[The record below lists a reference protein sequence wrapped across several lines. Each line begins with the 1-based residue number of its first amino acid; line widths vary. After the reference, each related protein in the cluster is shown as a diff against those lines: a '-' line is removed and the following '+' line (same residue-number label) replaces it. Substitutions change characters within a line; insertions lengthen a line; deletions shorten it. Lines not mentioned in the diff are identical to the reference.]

1 MTTDIPSGRAY
12 LGKQMADLVLS
23 TEEKTT
29 VGSRSSRRLRK
40 DGKVPGVLYGLG
52 KDPEIFSVDYG
63 ELRGALTT
71 EAGLNALIQLT
82 INGTNQL
89 SILKTLQ
96 RHPVKDEVIHV
107 DFVRVNPKQELAVE
121 VPIVLEGIAKK
132 VTDQNGMVDQ
142 TMFSLSVLS
151 LPDAIPNELTADVSE
166 LEINDA
172 IRVSDIVLPEGVRT
186 EVDPEEAIAVGTV
199 TRSTMESMAAD
210 EASEAEGDE
219 EMEGESSEETDEA
232 STEDSE

>member
-1 MTTDIPSGRAY
+1 
-12 LGKQMADLVLS
+12 MADLVLN

-29 VGSRSSRRLRK
+29 IGSRSSRRLRR

-52 KDPEIFSVDYG
+52 QDPEIFSVDYG
-63 ELRGALTT
+63 DLRGALTT
-71 EAGLNALIQLT
+71 DAGLNALIQLSV
-82 INGTNQL
+82 NGTNQL
-89 SILKTLQ
+89 SILKSLQ

-107 DFVRVNPKQELAVE
+107 DFVRVDPNQELAVE
-121 VPIVLEGIAKK
+121 VPIVLEGVAKK

-151 LPDAIPNELTADVSE
+151 LPDSIPNELTANVSE

-172 IRVSDIVLPEGVRT
+172 IRVSDVVLPEGVRT

-199 TRSTMESMAAD
+199 TRSTMESMAAE
-210 EASEAEGDE
+210 EASEVEGDE
-219 EMEGESSEETDEA
+219 EMEGETSVETDEA

>member
-1 MTTDIPSGRAY
+1 
-12 LGKQMADLVLS
+12 MADLVLN

-29 VGSRSSRRLRK
+29 IGSRSSRRLRR

-52 KDPEIFSVDYG
+52 QDPEIFSVDYS
-63 ELRGALTT
+63 ELREALTT
-71 EAGLNALIQLT
+71 DAGLNALIQLS

-89 SILKTLQ
+89 TILKTLQ

-107 DFVRVNPKQELAVE
+107 DFVRVDPKQELAVE
-121 VPIVLEGIAKK
+121 VPIVLEGVAKK

-172 IRVSDIVLPEGVRT
+172 IRVSDVVLPEGVRT
-186 EVDPEEAIAVGTV
+186 EIDPEEAIAVGTV
-199 TRSTMESMAAD
+199 TRSTMESMAAE
-210 EASEAEGDE
+210 EASELEADE
-219 EMEGESSEETDEA
+219 EMEGEASEETDVA

>member
-1 MTTDIPSGRAY
+1 
-12 LGKQMADLVLS
+12 MADLVLN

-29 VGSRSSRRLRK
+29 IGSRSSRRLRR

-52 KDPEIFSVDYG
+52 QDPEIFSVDYG
-63 ELRGALTT
+63 DLRGALTT
-71 EAGLNALIQLT
+71 DAGLNALIQLSV
-82 INGTNQL
+82 NGTNQL
-89 SILKTLQ
+89 SILKSLQ

-107 DFVRVNPKQELAVE
+107 DFVRIDPNQELAVE
-121 VPIVLEGIAKK
+121 VPIVLEGVAKK

-151 LPDAIPNELTADVSE
+151 LPDSIPNELTANVSE

-172 IRVSDIVLPEGVRT
+172 IRVSDVVLPEGVRT

-199 TRSTMESMAAD
+199 TRSTMESMAAE
-210 EASEAEGDE
+210 EATEIEGDE
-219 EMEGESSEETDEA
+219 EMEGETSEETDEA

>member
-1 MTTDIPSGRAY
+1 
-12 LGKQMADLVLS
+12 MADLVLN

-29 VGSRSSRRLRK
+29 IGSRSSRRLRR

-52 KDPEIFSVDYG
+52 QDPEIFSVDYG
-63 ELRGALTT
+63 ELREAMTT
-71 EAGLNALIQLT
+71 DAGLNALIQLS

-89 SILKTLQ
+89 TILKTLQ

-107 DFVRVNPKQELAVE
+107 DFVRVDPKQELAVE
-121 VPIVLEGIAKK
+121 VPIVLEGVAKK

-172 IRVSDIVLPEGVRT
+172 IRVSDVVLPEGVRT

-199 TRSTMESMAAD
+199 TRSTMESIAAE
-210 EASEAEGDE
+210 EASELEADE
-219 EMEGESSEETDEA
+219 EMEGETSEETDEA

>member
-1 MTTDIPSGRAY
+1 
-12 LGKQMADLVLS
+12 MADLVLN

-29 VGSRSSRRLRK
+29 IGSRSSRRLRR

-52 KDPEIFSVDYG
+52 QDPEIFSVDYG
-63 ELRGALTT
+63 DLRGALTT
-71 EAGLNALIQLT
+71 DAGLNALIQLS
-82 INGTNQL
+82 IKGTNQL

-107 DFVRVNPKQELAVE
+107 DFVRVDPNQELAVE
-121 VPIVLEGIAKK
+121 VPIVLEGVAKK

-151 LPDAIPNELTADVSE
+151 LPDSIPNELTADVSE

-172 IRVSDIVLPEGVRT
+172 IRVSDVVLPEGVRT

-199 TRSTMESMAAD
+199 TRSTMESMAAE
-210 EASEAEGDE
+210 EASEVEGDE
-219 EMEGESSEETDEA
+219 EMEGETSEETDEA

>member
-1 MTTDIPSGRAY
+1 
-12 LGKQMADLVLS
+12 MADLVLN

-29 VGSRSSRRLRK
+29 IGSRSSRRLRR

-52 KDPEIFSVDYG
+52 QDPEIFSVDYG
-63 ELRGALTT
+63 DLRGALTT
-71 EAGLNALIQLT
+71 DAGLNALIQLSV
-82 INGTNQL
+82 NGTNQL

-107 DFVRVNPKQELAVE
+107 DFVRIDPNQELAVE
-121 VPIVLEGIAKK
+121 VPIVLEGVAKK

-151 LPDAIPNELTADVSE
+151 LPDSIPNELTADVSE

-172 IRVSDIVLPEGVRT
+172 IRVSDVVLPEGVRT

-199 TRSTMESMAAD
+199 TRSTMESMAAE
-210 EASEAEGDE
+210 EASEVEGDE
-219 EMEGESSEETDEA
+219 EMEGETSEETDEA

>member
-1 MTTDIPSGRAY
+1 
-12 LGKQMADLVLS
+12 MADLVLN

-29 VGSRSSRRLRK
+29 IGSRSSRRLRR

-52 KDPEIFSVDYG
+52 QDPEIFSVDYG
-63 ELRGALTT
+63 DLRGALTT
-71 EAGLNALIQLT
+71 DAGLNALIQLSV
-82 INGTNQL
+82 NGTNQL

-96 RHPVKDEVIHV
+96 RHLVKDEVIHV
-107 DFVRVNPKQELAVE
+107 DFVRVDPNQELAVE
-121 VPIVLEGIAKK
+121 VPIVLEGVAKK

-151 LPDAIPNELTADVSE
+151 LPDSIPNELTANVSE

-172 IRVSDIVLPEGVRT
+172 IRVSDVVLPEGVRT

-199 TRSTMESMAAD
+199 TRSTMESMAAE
-210 EASEAEGDE
+210 EAAEIEGDE
-219 EMEGESSEETDEA
+219 EMEGETSEETDEA

>member
-1 MTTDIPSGRAY
+1 
-12 LGKQMADLVLS
+12 MADLVLN

-29 VGSRSSRRLRK
+29 IGSRSSRRLRR

-52 KDPEIFSVDYG
+52 QDPEIFSVDYG

-71 EAGLNALIQLT
+71 DAGLNALIQLS

-89 SILKTLQ
+89 TILKTLQ

-107 DFVRVNPKQELAVE
+107 DFVRVDPKQELAVE
-121 VPIVLEGIAKK
+121 VPIVLEGVAKK

-172 IRVSDIVLPEGVRT
+172 IRVSDVVLPEGVRT
-186 EVDPEEAIAVGTV
+186 EVDPEEAVAVGTV
-199 TRSTMESMAAD
+199 TRSTMESIAAE
-210 EASEAEGDE
+210 EASELEADE
-219 EMEGESSEETDEA
+219 EMEGETSEETDEA

>member
-1 MTTDIPSGRAY
+1 
-12 LGKQMADLVLS
+12 MADLVLN

-29 VGSRSSRRLRK
+29 IGSRSSRRLRR

-52 KDPEIFSVDYG
+52 QDPEIFSVDYG
-63 ELRGALTT
+63 DLRGALTT
-71 EAGLNALIQLT
+71 DAGLNALIQLSV
-82 INGTNQL
+82 NGTNQL

-107 DFVRVNPKQELAVE
+107 DFVRVDPNQELAVE
-121 VPIVLEGIAKK
+121 VPIVLEGVAKK

-151 LPDAIPNELTADVSE
+151 LPDSIPNELTANVSE
-166 LEINDA
+166 LEINGA
-172 IRVSDIVLPEGVRT
+172 IRVSDVVLPEGVRT

-199 TRSTMESMAAD
+199 TRSTMESMAAE
-210 EASEAEGDE
+210 EAAEIEGDE
-219 EMEGESSEETDEA
+219 EMEGETSEETDEA

>member
-1 MTTDIPSGRAY
+1 
-12 LGKQMADLVLS
+12 MADLVLN

-29 VGSRSSRRLRK
+29 IGSRSSRRLRR

-52 KDPEIFSVDYG
+52 QDSEIFSVDYS
-63 ELRGALTT
+63 ELREALTT
-71 EAGLNALIQLT
+71 DAGLNALIQLS

-89 SILKTLQ
+89 TILKTLQ

-107 DFVRVNPKQELAVE
+107 DFVRVDPKQELAVE
-121 VPIVLEGIAKK
+121 VPIVLEGVAKK

-172 IRVSDIVLPEGVRT
+172 IRVSDVVLPEGVRT
-186 EVDPEEAIAVGTV
+186 EIDPEETIAVGTV
-199 TRSTMESMAAD
+199 TRSTMESMAAE
-210 EASEAEGDE
+210 EASELEADE
-219 EMEGESSEETDEA
+219 EMEGEASEETDVA

>member
-1 MTTDIPSGRAY
+1 
-12 LGKQMADLVLS
+12 MADLVLN

-29 VGSRSSRRLRK
+29 IGSRSSRRLRR

-52 KDPEIFSVDYG
+52 QDPEIFSVDYG
-63 ELRGALTT
+63 DLRGALATD
-71 EAGLNALIQLT
+71 AGLNALIQLSV
-82 INGTNQL
+82 NGTNQL

-107 DFVRVNPKQELAVE
+107 DFVRVDPNQELAVE
-121 VPIVLEGIAKK
+121 VPIVLEGVAKK

-151 LPDAIPNELTADVSE
+151 LPDSIPNELTANVSE

-172 IRVSDIVLPEGVRT
+172 IRVSDVVLPEGVRT

-199 TRSTMESMAAD
+199 TRSTMESMAAE
-210 EASEAEGDE
+210 EAAEIEGDE
-219 EMEGESSEETDEA
+219 EMEGETSEETDEA

>member
-1 MTTDIPSGRAY
+1 
-12 LGKQMADLVLS
+12 MADLVLN

-29 VGSRSSRRLRK
+29 IGSRSSRRLRR

-52 KDPEIFSVDYG
+52 QDPEIFSVDYG

-71 EAGLNALIQLT
+71 DAGLNALIQLS

-89 SILKTLQ
+89 TILKTLQ

-107 DFVRVNPKQELAVE
+107 DFVLVDPKQELAVE
-121 VPIVLEGIAKK
+121 VPIVLEGVAKK

-172 IRVSDIVLPEGVRT
+172 IRVSDVILPEGVRT

-199 TRSTMESMAAD
+199 TRSTMESIAAE
-210 EASEAEGDE
+210 EASELEADE
-219 EMEGESSEETDEA
+219 EMEGETSEETDEA

>member
-1 MTTDIPSGRAY
+1 
-12 LGKQMADLVLS
+12 MADLVLN

-29 VGSRSSRRLRK
+29 IGSRSSRRLRR

-52 KDPEIFSVDYG
+52 QDPEIFSVDYG
-63 ELRGALTT
+63 DLRGALTT
-71 EAGLNALIQLT
+71 DAGLNALIQLSV
-82 INGTNQL
+82 NGTNQL
-89 SILKTLQ
+89 SILKSLQ

-107 DFVRVNPKQELAVE
+107 DFVRIDPNQELAVE
-121 VPIVLEGIAKK
+121 VPIVLEGVAKK

-142 TMFSLSVLS
+142 TMFYLSVLS
-151 LPDAIPNELTADVSE
+151 LPDSIPNELTADVSE

-172 IRVSDIVLPEGVRT
+172 IRVSDVVLPEGVRT

-199 TRSTMESMAAD
+199 TRSTMESMAAE
-210 EASEAEGDE
+210 EASEVEGDE
-219 EMEGESSEETDEA
+219 EMEGETSEETDEA

>member
-1 MTTDIPSGRAY
+1 
-12 LGKQMADLVLS
+12 MADLVLN

-29 VGSRSSRRLRK
+29 IGSRSSRRLRR

-52 KDPEIFSVDYG
+52 QDPEIFSVDYG
-63 ELRGALTT
+63 DLRGALTT
-71 EAGLNALIQLT
+71 DAGLNALIQLS
-82 INGTNQL
+82 IKGTNQL

-107 DFVRVNPKQELAVE
+107 DFVRVDPSQELAVE
-121 VPIVLEGIAKK
+121 VPIVLEGVAKK

-151 LPDAIPNELTADVSE
+151 LPDSIPNELTADVSE

-172 IRVSDIVLPEGVRT
+172 IRVSDVVLPEGVRT

-199 TRSTMESMAAD
+199 TRSTMESMAAE
-210 EASEAEGDE
+210 EASEVEGDE
-219 EMEGESSEETDEA
+219 GMEGETSEETDEA

>member
-1 MTTDIPSGRAY
+1 
-12 LGKQMADLVLS
+12 MADLVLN

-29 VGSRSSRRLRK
+29 IGSRSSRRLRR

-52 KDPEIFSVDYG
+52 QDPEIFSVDYG
-63 ELRGALTT
+63 DLRGALTT
-71 EAGLNALIQLT
+71 DAGLNALIQLSV
-82 INGTNQL
+82 NGTNQL

-107 DFVRVNPKQELAVE
+107 DFVRVDPNQELAVE
-121 VPIVLEGIAKK
+121 VPIVLEGVAKK

-151 LPDAIPNELTADVSE
+151 LPDSIPNELTADVSE

-172 IRVSDIVLPEGVRT
+172 IRVSDVVLPEGVRT

-199 TRSTMESMAAD
+199 TRSTMESMAAE
-210 EASEAEGDE
+210 EAAEVEGDE
-219 EMEGESSEETDEA
+219 EMESETSEETDEA

>member
-1 MTTDIPSGRAY
+1 MGKY
-12 LGKQMADLVLS
+12 LGS
-23 TEEKTT
+23 IWI
-29 VGSRSSRRLRK
+29 RS
-40 DGKVPGVLYGLG
+40 
-52 KDPEIFSVDYG
+52 DPEIFSVDYG

-71 EAGLNALIQLT
+71 DAGLNALIQLS

-89 SILKTLQ
+89 TILKTLQ

-107 DFVRVNPKQELAVE
+107 DFVRVDPKQELAVE
-121 VPIVLEGIAKK
+121 VPIVLEGVAKK

-172 IRVSDIVLPEGVRT
+172 IRVSDVVLPEGVRT

-199 TRSTMESMAAD
+199 TRSTMESMAAE
-210 EASEAEGDE
+210 EASEVEGDE
-219 EMEGESSEETDEA
+219 EMEGETSEETDEA

>member
-1 MTTDIPSGRAY
+1 
-12 LGKQMADLVLS
+12 MADLVLN

-29 VGSRSSRRLRK
+29 IGSRSSRRLRR

-52 KDPEIFSVDYG
+52 QDPEIFSVDYG

-71 EAGLNALIQLT
+71 DAGLNALIQLS

-89 SILKTLQ
+89 TILKTLQ

-107 DFVRVNPKQELAVE
+107 DFVRVDPKQELAVE
-121 VPIVLEGIAKK
+121 VPIVLEGVAKK
-132 VTDQNGMVDQ
+132 VTDQNGMVHH

-151 LPDAIPNELTADVSE
+151 LPDAIPNELTAVVSD

-172 IRVSDIVLPEGVRT
+172 IRVSDVVLPEGVRT

-199 TRSTMESMAAD
+199 TRSTMESIAAE
-210 EASEAEGDE
+210 EASELEADE
-219 EMEGESSEETDEA
+219 EMEGETSEETDEA

>member
-1 MTTDIPSGRAY
+1 
-12 LGKQMADLVLS
+12 MADLVLN

-29 VGSRSSRRLRK
+29 IGSRSSRRLRT
-40 DGKVPGVLYGLG
+40 DGKVPRVLYGLG
-52 KDPEIFSVDYG
+52 QDPEIFSVDYG
-63 ELRGALTT
+63 DLRGALTT
-71 EAGLNALIQLT
+71 DAGLNALIQLSV
-82 INGTNQL
+82 NGTNQL

-107 DFVRVNPKQELAVE
+107 DFVRVDPNQELAVE
-121 VPIVLEGIAKK
+121 VPIVLEGVAKK

-151 LPDAIPNELTADVSE
+151 LPDSIPNELTADVSE

-172 IRVSDIVLPEGVRT
+172 IRVSDVVLPEGVRT

-199 TRSTMESMAAD
+199 TRSTMESMAAE
-210 EASEAEGDE
+210 EASEVEGDE
-219 EMEGESSEETDEA
+219 EMEGETSEETDEA

>member
-1 MTTDIPSGRAY
+1 
-12 LGKQMADLVLS
+12 MADLVLN

-29 VGSRSSRRLRK
+29 IGSRSSRRLRR

-52 KDPEIFSVDYG
+52 QDPEIFSVDYG
-63 ELRGALTT
+63 DLRGALTT
-71 EAGLNALIQLT
+71 DAGLNALIQLS

-89 SILKTLQ
+89 SILKSLQ

-107 DFVRVNPKQELAVE
+107 DFVRIDPNQELAVE
-121 VPIVLEGIAKK
+121 VPIVLEGVAKK

-151 LPDAIPNELTADVSE
+151 LPDSIPNELTADVSE

-172 IRVSDIVLPEGVRT
+172 IRVSDVVLPEGVRT

-199 TRSTMESMAAD
+199 TRSTMESMAAE
-210 EASEAEGDE
+210 EASEVEGDE
-219 EMEGESSEETDEA
+219 EMEGETPEETDEA
-232 STEDSE
+232 SAEDSE

>member
-1 MTTDIPSGRAY
+1 
-12 LGKQMADLVLS
+12 
-23 TEEKTT
+23 
-29 VGSRSSRRLRK
+29 
-40 DGKVPGVLYGLG
+40 VPGVLYGLG
-52 KDPEIFSVDYG
+52 QDPEIFSVDYG

-71 EAGLNALIQLT
+71 DAGLNALIQLS

-89 SILKTLQ
+89 TILKTLQ

-107 DFVRVNPKQELAVE
+107 DFVRVDPKQELAVE
-121 VPIVLEGIAKK
+121 VPIVLEGVAKK

-172 IRVSDIVLPEGVRT
+172 IRVSDVALPEGVRT
-186 EVDPEEAIAVGTV
+186 EVDPEEAVAVGTV
-199 TRSTMESMAAD
+199 TRSTMESIAAE
-210 EASEAEGDE
+210 EASELEADE
-219 EMEGESSEETDEA
+219 EMEGETSEETDEA

>member
-1 MTTDIPSGRAY
+1 
-12 LGKQMADLVLS
+12 MADLVLN

-29 VGSRSSRRLRK
+29 IGSRSSRRLRR

-52 KDPEIFSVDYG
+52 QDPEIFSVDYG
-63 ELRGALTT
+63 DLRGALTT
-71 EAGLNALIQLT
+71 DAGLNALIQLSV
-82 INGTNQL
+82 NGTNQL
-89 SILKTLQ
+89 SILKSLQ

-107 DFVRVNPKQELAVE
+107 DFVRIDPNQELAVE
-121 VPIVLEGIAKK
+121 VPIVLEGVAKK

-151 LPDAIPNELTADVSE
+151 LPDSIPNELTADVSE

-172 IRVSDIVLPEGVRT
+172 IRVSDVVLPEGVRT

-199 TRSTMESMAAD
+199 TRSTMESMAAE
-210 EASEAEGDE
+210 EASEVEGDE
-219 EMEGESSEETDEA
+219 EMESETSEETDEA

>member
-1 MTTDIPSGRAY
+1 
-12 LGKQMADLVLS
+12 MADLVLN

-29 VGSRSSRRLRK
+29 IGSRSSRRLRR

-52 KDPEIFSVDYG
+52 QDPEIFSVDYG
-63 ELRGALTT
+63 DLRGALTT
-71 EAGLNALIQLT
+71 DAGLNALIQLS
-82 INGTNQL
+82 INGVNQL

-107 DFVRVNPKQELAVE
+107 DFVRVDPNQELAVE
-121 VPIVLEGIAKK
+121 VPIVLEGVAKK

-172 IRVSDIVLPEGVRT
+172 IRVSDVVLPEGVRT

-199 TRSTMESMAAD
+199 TRSTMESIAAE
-210 EASEAEGDE
+210 EASELEADE
-219 EMEGESSEETDEA
+219 EMEGETSEETDEA

>member
-1 MTTDIPSGRAY
+1 
-12 LGKQMADLVLS
+12 MADLVLN

-29 VGSRSSRRLRK
+29 IGSRSSRRLRR

-52 KDPEIFSVDYG
+52 QDPEIFSVDYG
-63 ELRGALTT
+63 DLRGALNTD
-71 EAGLNALIQLT
+71 AGLNALIQLSV
-82 INGTNQL
+82 NGTNQL
-89 SILKTLQ
+89 SILKSLQ

-107 DFVRVNPKQELAVE
+107 DFVRVDPNQELAVE
-121 VPIVLEGIAKK
+121 VPIVLEGVAKK

-151 LPDAIPNELTADVSE
+151 LPDSIPNELTADVSE

-172 IRVSDIVLPEGVRT
+172 IRVSDVVLPEGVRT

-199 TRSTMESMAAD
+199 TRSTMESMAAE
-210 EASEAEGDE
+210 EASEVEGDE
-219 EMEGESSEETDEA
+219 GMEGETSEETDEA

>member
-1 MTTDIPSGRAY
+1 
-12 LGKQMADLVLS
+12 MADLVLN

-29 VGSRSSRRLRK
+29 IGSRSSRRLRR

-52 KDPEIFSVDYG
+52 QDPEIFSVDYG
-63 ELRGALTT
+63 DLRGALTT
-71 EAGLNALIQLT
+71 DAGLNALIQLS

-89 SILKTLQ
+89 SILKSLQ

-107 DFVRVNPKQELAVE
+107 DFVRVDPNQELAVE
-121 VPIVLEGIAKK
+121 VPIVLEGVAKK

-151 LPDAIPNELTADVSE
+151 LPDSIPNELTANVSE

-172 IRVSDIVLPEGVRT
+172 IRVSDVVLPEGVRT

-199 TRSTMESMAAD
+199 TRSTMESMAAE
-210 EASEAEGDE
+210 EAAEVEGDE
-219 EMEGESSEETDEA
+219 EMEGETSEETDEA

>member
-1 MTTDIPSGRAY
+1 
-12 LGKQMADLVLS
+12 MADLVLN

-29 VGSRSSRRLRK
+29 IGSRSSRRLRR

-52 KDPEIFSVDYG
+52 QDPEIFSVDYG
-63 ELRGALTT
+63 DLRGALNTD
-71 EAGLNALIQLT
+71 AGLNALIQLSV
-82 INGTNQL
+82 NGTNQL

-96 RHPVKDEVIHV
+96 RHPVRDEVIHV
-107 DFVRVNPKQELAVE
+107 DFVRVDPNQELAVE
-121 VPIVLEGIAKK
+121 VPIVLEGVPKK

-151 LPDAIPNELTADVSE
+151 LPDSIPNELTADVSE

-172 IRVSDIVLPEGVRT
+172 IRVSDVVLPEGVRT

-199 TRSTMESMAAD
+199 TRSTMESMAAE
-210 EASEAEGDE
+210 EASEVEGDE
-219 EMEGESSEETDEA
+219 EMEGETSEETDEA

>member
-1 MTTDIPSGRAY
+1 
-12 LGKQMADLVLS
+12 MADLVLN

-29 VGSRSSRRLRK
+29 IGSRSSRRLRR

-52 KDPEIFSVDYG
+52 QDPEIFSVDYG
-63 ELRGALTT
+63 DLRGALTT
-71 EAGLNALIQLT
+71 DAGLNALIQLS
-82 INGTNQL
+82 IKGTNQL
-89 SILKTLQ
+89 SILKSLQ

-107 DFVRVNPKQELAVE
+107 DFVRIDPNQELAVE
-121 VPIVLEGIAKK
+121 VPIVLEGVAKK

-151 LPDAIPNELTADVSE
+151 LPDSIPNELTADVSE

-172 IRVSDIVLPEGVRT
+172 IRVSDVVLPEGVRT

-199 TRSTMESMAAD
+199 TRSTMESMAAE
-210 EASEAEGDE
+210 EASEVEGDE
-219 EMEGESSEETDEA
+219 EMEGETSEETDEA

>member
-1 MTTDIPSGRAY
+1 
-12 LGKQMADLVLS
+12 MADLVLN

-29 VGSRSSRRLRK
+29 IGSRSSRRLRR

-52 KDPEIFSVDYG
+52 QDPEIFSVDYG
-63 ELRGALTT
+63 DLRGALNTD
-71 EAGLNALIQLT
+71 AGLNALIQLSV
-82 INGTNQL
+82 NGTNQL

-96 RHPVKDEVIHV
+96 RHPVRDEVIHV
-107 DFVRVNPKQELAVE
+107 DFVRVDPNQELAVE
-121 VPIVLEGIAKK
+121 VPIVLEGVAKK

-151 LPDAIPNELTADVSE
+151 LPDSIPNELTANVSE

-172 IRVSDIVLPEGVRT
+172 IRVSDVVLPEGVRT

-199 TRSTMESMAAD
+199 TRSTMESMAAE
-210 EASEAEGDE
+210 EAAEIEGDE
-219 EMEGESSEETDEA
+219 EMEGETSEETDEA

>member
-1 MTTDIPSGRAY
+1 
-12 LGKQMADLVLS
+12 MADLVLN

-29 VGSRSSRRLRK
+29 IGSRSSRRLRR

-52 KDPEIFSVDYG
+52 QDPEIFSVDYG
-63 ELRGALTT
+63 DLRGALTT
-71 EAGLNALIQLT
+71 DAGLNALIQLSV
-82 INGTNQL
+82 NGTNQL

-107 DFVRVNPKQELAVE
+107 DFVRVDPNQELAVE
-121 VPIVLEGIAKK
+121 VPIVLEGVAKK

-151 LPDAIPNELTADVSE
+151 LPDSIPNELTANVSE

-172 IRVSDIVLPEGVRT
+172 IRVSDVVLPEGVRT

-199 TRSTMESMAAD
+199 TRSTMESMAAE
-210 EASEAEGDE
+210 EAAEIEGDE
-219 EMEGESSEETDEA
+219 EMEGETSEEIDEA

>member
-1 MTTDIPSGRAY
+1 
-12 LGKQMADLVLS
+12 MADLVLN

-29 VGSRSSRRLRK
+29 IGSRSSRRLRR

-52 KDPEIFSVDYG
+52 QDPEIFSVDYG
-63 ELRGALTT
+63 DLRGALTT
-71 EAGLNALIQLT
+71 DAGLNALIQLSV
-82 INGTNQL
+82 NGTNQL
-89 SILKTLQ
+89 SILKSLQ

-107 DFVRVNPKQELAVE
+107 DFVRVDPNQELAVE
-121 VPIVLEGIAKK
+121 VPIVLEGVAKK

-151 LPDAIPNELTADVSE
+151 LPDSIPNELTADVSE

-172 IRVSDIVLPEGVRT
+172 IRVSDVVLPEGVRT

-199 TRSTMESMAAD
+199 TRSTMESMAAE
-210 EASEAEGDE
+210 EASELEADE
-219 EMEGESSEETDEA
+219 EMEGETSEETDEA

>member
-1 MTTDIPSGRAY
+1 
-12 LGKQMADLVLS
+12 MADLVLN

-29 VGSRSSRRLRK
+29 IGSRSSRRLRR
-40 DGKVPGVLYGLG
+40 DGKIPGVLYGLG
-52 KDPEIFSVDYG
+52 QDPEIFSVDYG
-63 ELRGALTT
+63 DLRGALTT
-71 EAGLNALIQLT
+71 DAGLNALIQLSV
-82 INGTNQL
+82 NGTNQL

-107 DFVRVNPKQELAVE
+107 DFVRVDPNQELAVE
-121 VPIVLEGIAKK
+121 VPIVLEGVAKK

-151 LPDAIPNELTADVSE
+151 LPDSIPNELTADVSE

-172 IRVSDIVLPEGVRT
+172 IRVSDVVLPEGVRT

-199 TRSTMESMAAD
+199 TRSTMESMAAE
-210 EASEAEGDE
+210 EAAEVEGDE
-219 EMEGESSEETDEA
+219 EMEGETSEETDEA

>member
-1 MTTDIPSGRAY
+1 
-12 LGKQMADLVLS
+12 MADLVLN

-29 VGSRSSRRLRK
+29 IGSRSSRRLRR

-52 KDPEIFSVDYG
+52 QDPEIFSVDYG
-63 ELRGALTT
+63 DLRGALTT
-71 EAGLNALIQLT
+71 DAGLNALIQLS

-89 SILKTLQ
+89 SILKSLQ

-107 DFVRVNPKQELAVE
+107 DFVRVDPNQEIAVE
-121 VPIVLEGIAKK
+121 VPIVLEGVAKK

-151 LPDAIPNELTADVSE
+151 LPDSIPNELTADVSE

-172 IRVSDIVLPEGVRT
+172 IRVSDVVLPEGVRT

-199 TRSTMESMAAD
+199 TRSTMESMAAE
-210 EASEAEGDE
+210 EAAEVEGDE
-219 EMEGESSEETDEA
+219 EMEGETSEETDEA

>member
-1 MTTDIPSGRAY
+1 
-12 LGKQMADLVLS
+12 MADLVLN

-29 VGSRSSRRLRK
+29 IGSRSSRRLRR

-52 KDPEIFSVDYG
+52 QDPEIFSVDYG
-63 ELRGALTT
+63 DLRGALTT
-71 EAGLNALIQLT
+71 DAGLNALIQLSV
-82 INGTNQL
+82 NGTNQL
-89 SILKTLQ
+89 SILKSLQ

-107 DFVRVNPKQELAVE
+107 DFVRVDPNQELAVE
-121 VPIVLEGIAKK
+121 VPIVLEGVAKK

-151 LPDAIPNELTADVSE
+151 LPDSIPNELTADVSE

-172 IRVSDIVLPEGVRT
+172 IRVSDVVLPEGVRT

-199 TRSTMESMAAD
+199 TRSTMESMAAE
-210 EASEAEGDE
+210 EASEVEGDE
-219 EMEGESSEETDEA
+219 GMEGETSEETDEA

>member
-1 MTTDIPSGRAY
+1 
-12 LGKQMADLVLS
+12 MADLVLN

-29 VGSRSSRRLRK
+29 IGSRSSRRLRR

-52 KDPEIFSVDYG
+52 QDPEIFSVDYG
-63 ELRGALTT
+63 DLRGALTT
-71 EAGLNALIQLT
+71 DAGLNALIQLSV
-82 INGTNQL
+82 NGTNQL
-89 SILKTLQ
+89 SILKSLQ

-107 DFVRVNPKQELAVE
+107 DFVRVDPNQELAVE
-121 VPIVLEGIAKK
+121 VPIVLEGVAKK

-151 LPDAIPNELTADVSE
+151 LPDSIPNELTANVSE

-172 IRVSDIVLPEGVRT
+172 IRVSDVVLPEGVRT

-199 TRSTMESMAAD
+199 TRSTMESMAAE
-210 EASEAEGDE
+210 EASEVEGDE
-219 EMEGESSEETDEA
+219 EMEGETSEETDEA
-232 STEDSE
+232 SAEDSE